1 MPVRHTAVPA
11 GTSILRSRSLAIPD
25 GKGNAGYKEPI
36 CFIVSEPFRQWHSVS
51 TQNQRRQ
58 NEESRSLI
66 GQVLWL
72 THGNMKAD
80 RNSTMGNRSLFRSAF
95 VFSGAASSES
105 SGTSSESGSNI
116 LIAYFSVPE
125 DVDTNG
131 ADAVAGASIV
141 VKDGEIMGNVQF
153 MAGIIQE
160 TVGGDLFRIETVQ
173 QYPLDHDPLVDQAA
187 EEQDEDARPEL
198 ATHIENPDQY
208 DTIILGCPNW
218 WGDMPQALYTFL
230 EEYDFSGKTIIPFC
244 PHGGSGFS
252 RTERTIAALQ
262 PDAIVSENGLTI
274 SRNVV
279 ADSEEDIIAWAEGL
293 GL

>member
-1 MPVRHTAVPA
+1 MRKIIAFLTGIVMMV
-11 GTSILRSRSLAIPD
+11 SLA
-25 GKGNAGYKEPI
+25 GCGSEAAGSDTSDSSAASVSASEESEEAEGSESEAL
-36 CFIVSEPFRQWHSVS
+36 SEPSS
-51 TQNQRRQ
+51 
-58 NEESRSLI
+58 ESLP
-66 GQVLWL
+66 
-72 THGNMKAD
+72 
-80 RNSTMGNRSLFRSAF
+80 
-95 VFSGAASSES
+95 AASSES

-173 QYPLDHDPLVDQAA
+173 QYPLDHDSLVDQAA

-208 DTIILGCPNW
+208 DTIILGYPNW
-218 WGDMPQALYTFL
+218 WGDIPQALYTFL

-252 RTERTIAALQ
+252 RTERTIAELQ

-279 ADSEEDIIAWAEGL
+279 ADSEADIIAWAEGL